1 MMTFRCQRTPN
12 HHKTISKHYQNHI
25 ETSPQPPQGHHP
37 LCSVSLGAQAKF
49 LSQNEVGTSM
59 RRCLRDFY
67 AVGTP
72 MASSNHLLLDAAD
85 RQHQATQ
92 AATSKHLEPL
102 DVRGRDRS
110 RHVGGRCGFLRLL
123 VVALCRWDRCRG
135 MPRLVATCRDR
146 SYLLDVGNVL
156 VHRRGRDEI
165 FFAECGLDAAAL
177 KMAFG
182 AVALNAARSTGEAC
196 ASVALDG
203 LLDGKSEITVGA
215 GRDLSRQYL
224 AAR

>member
-1 MMTFRCQRTPN
+1 
-12 HHKTISKHYQNHI
+12 
-25 ETSPQPPQGHHP
+25 
-37 LCSVSLGAQAKF
+37 
-49 LSQNEVGTSM
+49 
-59 RRCLRDFY
+59 
-67 AVGTP
+67 
-72 MASSNHLLLDAAD
+72 
-85 RQHQATQ
+85 
-92 AATSKHLEPL
+92 
-102 DVRGRDRS
+102 
-110 RHVGGRCGFLRLL
+110 
-123 VVALCRWDRCRG
+123 

-215 GRDLSRQYL
+215 GRDFVRLRRAPRAFVSR
-224 AAR
+224 ACG